1 MTEMEKLE
9 KIIDKEADKIFSGT
23 NTTIEPALTMH
34 VFAGPIEKELAGIR
48 KELHTLNEILKRRK

>member
-1 MTEMEKLE
+1 MEIPE
-9 KIIDKEADKIFSGT
+9 KIIDAEMNKIFGGT